1 MLSVLV
7 MMRLVI
13 YLASHRGYS
22 IKGQLSIRL
31 KYNNAVKMY
40 HLFSRYNYQG
50 LTMFA
55 YPLSSIIQRFI
66 SMATLSYWQ
75 RASLIATLAILTSAC
90 NSVPNVS
97 PVQPDPKPYIPKVA
111 LVLGGGGA
119 KGFAHVGV
127 IKALE
132 DHGITPTLV
141 VGTSVGSLVGSLYAS
156 GYSSTEL
163 EKIALTT
170 PDSALMDFTLSNQ
183 GFIEGSKLKNFINN
197 KVGGRPIETFP
208 ITFAAIAA
216 EKNTLTKAVFTT
228 GDAGLAVQAS
238 CSVPNIFIAPRIP
251 ERVGKKYVDGG
262 VVSLVP
268 VDSARDLGADIIIAV
283 DVTDPHT
290 GAKAIRIKSTEPRST
305 ANQLPSI
312 TSLSSFWGLLE
323 YNVMANVSSNAV
335 AATTS
340 SRLERQRA
348 DIIITPNVSQ
358 ISSLDTSQ
366 RRALISAGI
375 QATTPQ
381 ITAIKRLITEKS
393 NNKYATF

>member
-1 MLSVLV
+1 
-7 MMRLVI
+7 
-13 YLASHRGYS
+13 
-22 IKGQLSIRL
+22 
-31 KYNNAVKMY
+31 
-40 HLFSRYNYQG
+40 
-50 LTMFA
+50 MFA
-55 YPLSSIIQRFI
+55 HPLPSTIQRII
-66 SMATLSYWQ
+66 STITLSYWQ
-75 RASLIATLAILTSAC
+75 RASLIGALAVLTSAC
-90 NSVPNVS
+90 NSIPSAN
-97 PVQPDPKPYIPKVA
+97 PIQAAPEPYIPSVA

-132 DHGITPTLV
+132 ENGITPTLV

-156 GYSSTEL
+156 GYNSTEL
-163 EKIALTT
+163 EKIALST

-183 GFIEGSKLKNFINN
+183 GFIEGIKLKNFINN

-251 ERVGKKYVDGG
+251 EQVGKKYVDGG

-290 GAKAIRIKSTEPRST
+290 GAKNNSTNSTDAKKSNT
-305 ANQLPSI
+305 APTVTKLPTI

-335 AATTS
+335 ATTTS

-366 RRALISAGI
+366 RRALINAGM
-375 QATTPQ
+375 QATTSQ
-381 ITAIKRLITEKS
+381 IAAIKQLIIEKS
-393 NNKYATF
+393 NSKYATL